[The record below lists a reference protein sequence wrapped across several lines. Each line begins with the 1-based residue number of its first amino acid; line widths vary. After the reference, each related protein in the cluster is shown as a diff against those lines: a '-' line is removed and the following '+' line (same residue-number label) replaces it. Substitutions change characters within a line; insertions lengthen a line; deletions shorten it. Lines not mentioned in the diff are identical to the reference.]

1 MTGTLI
7 NAAAILLGGGV
18 GLLLK
23 SRIPSRYTDII
34 FQAIGLFTLFL
45 GVFMAFKA
53 HQFLFLIFSLIL
65 GGIIGEALALDAR
78 LSKLTKRLQIRFA
91 SGNHRFSEGLIT
103 AFLLFCMGSMTLL
116 GAMEEGSGN
125 YPNLLITKSIM
136 DGFSAMALASA
147 LGVGVLFSAIPLLIY
162 QGGLTWLAYAFGNV
176 IEPQLMD
183 EITATG
189 GVMLIGLGLTILS
202 IKEIRVVNLLPGL
215 IFAVLLPLLF
225 G

>member
-7 NAAAILLGGGV
+7 NAAAILLGGGA
-18 GLLLK
+18 GILLK
-23 SRIPSRYTDII
+23 SRIPGKYTEII

-45 GVFMAFKA
+45 GIFMAFKA
-53 HQFLFLIFSLIL
+53 HQFLYLIFSLLL
-65 GGIIGEALALDAR
+65 GGITGEALKLDSR
-78 LSKLTKRLQIRFA
+78 LSKITQNLQKRFA
-91 SGNHRFSEGLIT
+91 VGNHRFSEGLVT
-103 AFLLFCMGSMTLL
+103 AFLLFCMGSMTIL
-116 GAMEEGSGN
+116 GAIEEGSGN
-125 YPNLLITKSIM
+125 FPNLLITKSIM

-147 LGVGVLFSAIPLLIY
+147 LGIGVLFSAIPLLIY
-162 QGGLTWLAYAFGNV
+162 QGGITWLAYAFGNV
-176 IEPQLMD
+176 IDPQLVD
-183 EITATG
+183 ELTATG